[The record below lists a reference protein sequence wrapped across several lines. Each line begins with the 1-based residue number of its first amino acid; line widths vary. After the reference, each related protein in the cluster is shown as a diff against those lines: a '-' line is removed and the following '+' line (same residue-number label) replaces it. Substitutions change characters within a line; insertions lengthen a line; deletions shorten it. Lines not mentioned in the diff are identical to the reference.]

1 MSLTE
6 YLGRVL
12 LATIRDMG
20 DRPCPRCLV
29 PKDKLDLM
37 GTVLDNVYRI
47 GHGIRIYFKNTVE
60 KARRLI
66 YFRAKGISSV
76 AVEALRK
83 ETSSVPTLVSY
94 ICLTRPGIPRT
105 DLNFTWIVSECIH
118 WPSWRPIWT
127 STYACCSLYAWIW
140 VGSME
145 SNIHAIDSA
154 FVCPGRWWRVCQW
167 AWPTVSAPF
176 NFWAQPD

>member
-47 GHGIRIYFKNTVE
+47 GHGIRIYFKNTFE

-76 AVEALRK
+76 AVEALLK
-83 ETSSVPTLVSY
+83 ETSSVPTLVRY
-94 ICLTRPGIPRT
+94 I
-105 DLNFTWIVSECIH
+105 
-118 WPSWRPIWT
+118 
-127 STYACCSLYAWIW
+127 
-140 VGSME
+140 
-145 SNIHAIDSA
+145 
-154 FVCPGRWWRVCQW
+154 
-167 AWPTVSAPF
+167 
-176 NFWAQPD
+176 